1 MTDGMFYKRFPRN
14 FLDATIG
21 WSLEQK
27 GAYALVL
34 DLIFM
39 RDGDLPD
46 DPQYI
51 SGQLGC
57 SVRKWNSIKAFLISE
72 AKISDEN
79 GIISNKTADD
89 LLINRR
95 SYRDKKA
102 ENRARPNKNKAQQSR
117 PKTRRIEDKNT
128 SSSLRSDD
136 DAHDAVQSD
145 FSSDQFYTIPHDWSP
160 SPDHQALAAE
170 LGLSTGELNNVREEF
185 IEYWKQRAAVDGS
198 RSAKSERGWECAFGD
213 RLRTASTRWRTGA
226 RTGMHA
232 DTGRGGGKSAASYA
246 REFASS
252 LRQAQHGDGG
262 AGRVHEGGRD
272 SDVIELRRV
281 SGGGYA

>member
-1 MTDGMFYKRFPRN
+1 MMYETGDAIR
-14 FLDATIG
+14 LDDRTLARRLNTNARKLNRIRG
-21 WSLEQK
+21 E
-27 GAYALVL
+27 LVETGKL
-34 DLIFM
+34 FI
-39 RDGDLPD
+39 LPD
-46 DPQYI
+46 GGLIDELALGEMIANCEARKSQIPAHIQERLGKLCQMFRESFGKDLQNI
-51 SGQLGC
+51 SQTF
-57 SVRKWNSIKAFLISE
+57 SKNPKETERPIREK
-72 AKISDEN
+72 
-79 GIISNKTADD
+79 KTEE
-89 LLINRR
+89 R
-95 SYRDKKA
+95 
-102 ENRARPNKNKAQQSR
+102 
-117 PKTRRIEDKNT
+117 NT
-128 SSSLRSDD
+128 PSSLRSDG

-185 IEYWKQRAAVDGS
+185 IEYWKQRAAVDRS

-272 SDVIELRRV
+272 SDVIELRGV